1 MREKKDREIE
11 RDAQT
16 ERERVHN
23 VLVSPSIEVEFM
35 HELLYLD
42 ERVNSIRCLK
52 LKSDVCILHSE
63 N

>member
-1 MREKKDREIE
+1 MHRQREREKMY
-11 RDAQT
+11 

-23 VLVSPSIEVEFM
+23 VLVTPSIEVEFM

-52 LKSDVCILHSE
+52 LKSDACILHSE